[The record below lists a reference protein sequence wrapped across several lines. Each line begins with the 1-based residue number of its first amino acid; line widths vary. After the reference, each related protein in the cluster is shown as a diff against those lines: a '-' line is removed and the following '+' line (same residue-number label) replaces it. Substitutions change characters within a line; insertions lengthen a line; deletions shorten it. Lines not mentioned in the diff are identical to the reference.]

1 MAVEVDFAYLRQ
13 VIAEGLVQGPLLEVG
28 SRAWQGEEGNA
39 AQVCREAGL
48 EWEGTDIVA
57 GEGVDFVL
65 DMLDRQAVGDVGRQW
80 ATVLVFNLLEHV
92 YNPIDALE
100 NAMSLVAPGGA
111 AVVVGPVVWQLHD
124 YPRDFWRPMPDFFLE
139 FADRNGL
146 EVVPGALMWTVAG
159 KLIPV
164 ERLSVGGQKKLPS
177 ISRPGVLEVWGAPLA
192 YWSRAVHM
200 LLRTFGRETQDP
212 DCGLGVVLRKPS
224 IG

>member
-1 MAVEVDFAYLRQ
+1 VAVEVDFAYLRH
-13 VIAEGLVQGPLLEVG
+13 VIAGGLVKGPVLEVG

-39 AQVCREAGL
+39 ARACRDASL

-65 DMLDRQAVGDVGRQW
+65 DILDRGAVGEVGRQW

-92 YNPIDALE
+92 YNPIEALE
-100 NAMSLVAPGGA
+100 NAMTLVAPGGS
-111 AVVVGPVVWQLHD
+111 AVVIGPVVWQLHD

-164 ERLSVGGQKKLPS
+164 ERLSIGNQKKLPS
-177 ISRPGVLEVWGAPLA
+177 ISRPGVVEVWGAPQA
-192 YWSRAVHM
+192 YWSRALHT
-200 LLRTFGRETQDP
+200 LLRTFGRETQYP
-212 DCGLGVVLRKPS
+212 DSGLGVVLRKPS